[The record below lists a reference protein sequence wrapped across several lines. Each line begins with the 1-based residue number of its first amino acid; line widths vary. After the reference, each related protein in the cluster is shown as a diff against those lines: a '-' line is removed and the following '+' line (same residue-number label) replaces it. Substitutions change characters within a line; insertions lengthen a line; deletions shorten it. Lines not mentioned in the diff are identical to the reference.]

1 MRSRLNEI
9 LRANNETEKIINETL
24 ISLYEREDT
33 DGKNDML
40 FGLLKQYIDKND
52 RIADELKELRA
63 KVYGV

>member
-9 LRANNETEKIINETL
+9 LRANNETEKIINDTL

-33 DGKNDML
+33 DGKNAML
-40 FGLLKQYIDKND
+40 FGLLKQYIEKND
-52 RIADELKELRA
+52 RIADELKELRT